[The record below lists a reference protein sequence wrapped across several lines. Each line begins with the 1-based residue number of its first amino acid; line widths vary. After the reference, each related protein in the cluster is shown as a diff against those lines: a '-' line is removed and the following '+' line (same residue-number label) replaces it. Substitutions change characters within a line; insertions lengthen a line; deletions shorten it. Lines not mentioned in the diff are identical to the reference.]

1 MMMTL
6 TETIAERPA
15 ATKPTWSA
23 VTHRIGWILQAQILN
38 QAEFAPYDPD
48 PKWTKAAFEW
58 TRHAKEED
66 IELEGAPEERTLPYP
81 RPEKGD
87 LLLGV
92 TRAKSVAQIVMKHHR
107 EYNELIEK
115 VIAGKDGLS
124 FVPRDEKSAVRFDPG
139 LIVDLPGF
147 SIQKSGKD
155 VATGRLC
162 LTICMHESRSKIW
175 SRLSS
180 ADDRYWGSTPTLQTD
195 KLVKKSRAWFDAY
208 AVGVKNLYAQ
218 HISEALRSTGEK
230 RDTDVELAVANRI
243 EMVSGDTKLRGL
255 GSLSA
260 AIANE
265 EEIGRDPLA
274 AEAAETLNAMV
285 RATPGMDLADG
296 EARRILQPSPTMLDS
311 KLFYFV
317 PHRTARGYRGIYV
330 VRSEKEKIT
339 FAGVASA
346 DAEPYVTMHR
356 LGESER
362 QATGSP
368 SQHVTAELA
377 NTVAKYF

>member
-6 TETIAERPA
+6 AETIAERPT

-23 VTHRIGWILQAQILN
+23 VTHRVGWILQARILN

-66 IELEGAPEERTLPYP
+66 IELEGAPEEPTPPYP
-81 RPEKGD
+81 QPEKGD

-92 TRAKSVAQIVMKHHR
+92 TRAKSVAQIVMKHYQ
-107 EYNELIEK
+107 EYNKLVER
-115 VIAGKDGLS
+115 VVAGKDGLS

-175 SRLSS
+175 SRISS
-180 ADDRYWGSTPTLQTD
+180 ADDRYWGRKPTSQTQTLIE
-195 KLVKKSRAWFDAY
+195 KGRAWFDEY
-208 AVGVKNLYAQ
+208 AVEVKDLYAQ
-218 HISEALRSTGEK
+218 HISEALRSTGEN
-230 RDTDVELAVANRI
+230 RDTDVGLTVANHI
-243 EMVSGDTKLRGL
+243 ELVSGDTTLRGL
-255 GSLSA
+255 GRLSA
-260 AIANE
+260 AVANE
-265 EEIGRDPLA
+265 EKIDRDPLA
-274 AEAAETLNAMV
+274 TEAAETLNAMV
-285 RATPGMDLADG
+285 RATPGMELDDG
-296 EARRILQPSPTMLDS
+296 GVSAILRSSPTMIDS
-311 KLFYFV
+311 KLYYFV

-330 VRSEKEKIT
+330 VRSEKGRIT

-362 QATGSP
+362 QVTGSP